1 MRKIE
6 QEPLAILDQVPLVT
20 QEQAYL
26 AIVEDDPQQPESI
39 QVAAEGGYYI
49 EDTSI
54 QDGGPDQNQIT
65 RTFNM
70 KKQIEGGQ
78 CKYESRPDLDDI
90 QVKLNPPPPQVSQL
104 LMGSPV
110 PMNIH
115 ED

>member
-1 MRKIE
+1 M
-6 QEPLAILDQVPLVT
+6 VT
-20 QEQAYL
+20 QEQADL
-26 AIVEDDPQQPESI
+26 AIVEEDQHQPESN
-39 QVAAEGGYYI
+39 QVVPEGCYDI

-54 QDGGPDQNQIT
+54 QDGGLDQNQIA

-78 CKYESRPDLDDI
+78 CKYESRSDFDDI
-90 QVKLNPPPPQVSQL
+90 QVKLNAPLHVSQL

-115 ED
+115 AD